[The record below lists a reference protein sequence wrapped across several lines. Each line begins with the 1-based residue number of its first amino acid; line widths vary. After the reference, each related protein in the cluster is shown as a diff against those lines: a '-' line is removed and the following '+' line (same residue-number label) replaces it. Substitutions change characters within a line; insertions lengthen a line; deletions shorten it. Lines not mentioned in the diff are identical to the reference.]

1 MLENDKKAVKTKET
15 CDLNEISQLLTTTNQ
30 LLTRNSHLRASLT
43 IRVQRSNS
51 KKDSRKTVFVLP
63 KTENIVDVIIDA
75 ANEAG
80 SASADLSADQEIEGE
95 SKENRQIFG
104 PSLWAKSI
112 FNTYGKIC
120 FRKETCFAL

>member
-95 SKENRQIFG
+95 SKENGQIFG
-104 PSLWAKSI
+104 PSP
-112 FNTYGKIC
+112 
-120 FRKETCFAL
+120 